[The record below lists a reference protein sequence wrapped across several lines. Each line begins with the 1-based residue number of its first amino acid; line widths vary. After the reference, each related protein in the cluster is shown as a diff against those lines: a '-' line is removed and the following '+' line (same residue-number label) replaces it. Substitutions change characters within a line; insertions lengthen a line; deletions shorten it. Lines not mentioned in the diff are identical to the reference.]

1 MAAEYKDIIY
11 EVRDRIAFI
20 TINRPKALNAML
32 MNTKEELES
41 AIDAA
46 AADDNVMGV
55 IITGSGRAFTAGTD
69 ISGIPSDEAGVRNM
83 SKKAHNMFD
92 KFEEIGKPVIA
103 AVNGYAL
110 GGGMELMLACDL
122 VVSSSRAIF
131 GLPEIDLGV
140 NPCYGGTQR
149 LPRAV
154 GKMVAKELLFTGKS
168 IDAHEAKALGIVNR
182 VVEHADVLPE
192 AEKLMKE
199 IISKA
204 PVAIKY
210 DKYLVNKGMDKTL
223 KDALVYEEEVAGIVF
238 TTEDAQEGMKAFLE
252 KRKPEFKGK

>member
-1 MAAEYKDIIY
+1 MAKEYKDIIY

-20 TINRPKALNAML
+20 TFNRPKALNAML
-32 MNTKEELES
+32 FNTKLELED
-41 AIDAA
+41 AIDAVA
-46 AADDNVMGV
+46 VDDNVLGV

-69 ISGIPSDEAGVRNM
+69 ISGIPSDEAGVRKM
-83 SKKAHNMFD
+83 SKQAHDMFN
-92 KFEEIGKPVIA
+92 KLEELGKPVIA

-110 GGGMELMLACDL
+110 GGGMELAMACDMII
-122 VVSSSRAIF
+122 SSSKAMF

-140 NPCYGGTQR
+140 NPAYGGTQR
-149 LPRAV
+149 LPRIV
-154 GKMVAKELLFTGKS
+154 GKMAAKELLFTGKS
-168 IDAHEAKALGIVNR
+168 ISAQEAKSLGIVNR

-204 PVAIKY
+204 PVALKY

-223 KDALVYEEEVAGIVF
+223 EEAMLYEEEIAGIVF
-238 TTEDAQEGMKAFLE
+238 TTEDAKEGMKAFME